1 MSARTQHEPDLNLSP
16 SPGDEVRNTTCYMC
30 ACRCG
35 INVWIKDGQIRYIQ
49 GNPDH
54 PVNKGVLCAKGSAGI
69 MQHYSPARLRKPLL
83 RVGER
88 GRGEFREIEWDEA
101 LSIATSWLT
110 PIRER
115 NPDELAFF
123 TGRDQSQALT
133 GWWAQQ
139 FGTVNYAAHGGFC
152 SVNMAA
158 GGLYTL
164 GGSFWEFGEPDWE
177 HAQYFMLWG
186 VAEDHDSNPIKL
198 GLSKL
203 KARGA
208 KIVAINPVRTGYGA
222 IADEWIGIRP
232 GTDGLFAF
240 ALIHELLRSDR
251 IDFDYLVRYAN
262 AHWLVI
268 RNPGGA
274 DDGLFARD
282 ADGKPLCWN
291 RADTRIADTVSKQ
304 DEAGTP
310 TDASVSTDAEQIT
323 SPACGRGRAAGAG
336 EGVAPADAIDINP
349 AIVGEYIL
357 PDGRNAIP
365 VFQLLAER
373 YLDPQ
378 YSPDAVSERCG
389 IPADTIRLIARE
401 LAAAAFDSKL
411 ELPIPWTDAWGRE
424 HATMI
429 GRPVAMHAMRGIS
442 AHSNGFHTCRAL
454 HLLQLLLGAVD
465 TPGSFRYQPPFPKP
479 TPPANRPGKSRQA
492 NGVLDAAPLGFVHGP
507 QDLVV
512 DANGQPKRIDH
523 AYSWAYPLAAHGL
536 LHTVIRNAHA
546 GDPYKIDTL
555 MLFMANMSWN
565 SAMNTRETMHWLTDK
580 DADGAYKIPRIIYSD
595 AYASEMVAYADL
607 VLPDTTYLE
616 RHDAI
621 SLLDRPISDA
631 DCAADALRYPV
642 FDPATQHDSEGRPRD
657 VRGFQSVLLDL
668 GARLGLP
675 GMMHDDGTPKYRD
688 YADYIVNH
696 ERAPGVGL
704 LAGWRGI
711 DGEHHGKGAPNP
723 EQLQRYRDNGGFW
736 HLPIP
741 AAARYYKMANRD
753 YLQWAHGFGFIAT
766 ADPIPLQL
774 YSETLQM
781 FRLAAQ
787 GHGDMQP
794 PEQHR
799 ERVATYFDPLP
810 MWYEPF
816 ESAQLNAMHESSDS
830 THRVES
836 TNTTAVIPANA
847 GIHAFASMHDSVDT
861 GVRRDDEQEQRDSAH
876 DKRNFAA
883 IGADRYPLSAI
894 SQRPM
899 FMYHAWGSQNAW
911 LRQIATRNFL
921 YLHPDTAARYG
932 IDDEDWIEV
941 SSHHGTI
948 TVQAK
953 FARNMQPDTVWTW
966 NAIGKRKGAWRLA
979 KNAPEA
985 EKAFLLN
992 HLISDLTPRGDYAN
1006 ADPITGQAAWFDL
1019 RVAIRKA
1026 DTVGMSA
1033 PQFELLPFASRGDAP
1048 LRYGA
1053 DMHRK
1058 GPVQ

>member
-1 MSARTQHEPDLNLSP
+1 MRTSQLHTPTRQDTDRRVREERRSPAGAPGRHNGGMSSRPPNEPRLNLSP
-16 SPGDEVRNTTCYMC
+16 SPGDEVKTTTCYMC

-35 INVWIKDGQIRYIQ
+35 IRVWIKDGQIRYIQ

-83 RVGER
+83 RTGER
-88 GRGEFREIEWDEA
+88 GSGEFREIEWDEA
-101 LSIATSWLT
+101 LALATSWLK

-158 GGLYTL
+158 GGLYTI
-164 GGSFWEFGEPDWE
+164 GGSFWEFGEPDWD
-177 HAQYFMLWG
+177 HTRYFMLWG
-186 VAEDHDSNPIKL
+186 VAEDHESNPIKL

-240 ALIHELLRSDR
+240 ALIHELLRADR
-251 IDFDYLVRYAN
+251 IDLDYLVRYAN

-268 RNPGGA
+268 RSPGGA

-291 RADTRIADTVSKQ
+291 RGISPDGQ
-304 DEAGTP
+304 D
-310 TDASVSTDAEQIT
+310 IT
-323 SPACGRGRAAGAG
+323 SAASGRGRAAGAG
-336 EGVAPADAIDINP
+336 EGAFIDANAVDINP
-349 AIVGEYIL
+349 AVVGTYTL
-357 PDGRNAIP
+357 PDGRIAVP
-365 VFQLLAER
+365 VFHLMAER

-389 IPADTIRLIARE
+389 IPADTIRRIARE
-401 LAAAAFDSKL
+401 LAQAAFDSNL
-411 ELPIPWTDAWGRE
+411 SLPIAWTDSWGRE
-424 HATMI
+424 HKEMI
-429 GRPVAMHAMRGIS
+429 GRPVSMHAMRGIS

-454 HLLQLLLGAVD
+454 HVLQLLLGAVD
-465 TPGSFRYQPPFPKP
+465 APGSFRYQPPFPKP
-479 TPPANRPGKSRQA
+479 MPPANRPGKLRRD
-492 NGVLDAAPLGFVHGP
+492 NGTLDAAPLGFVHGP
-507 QDLVV
+507 EDLVV
-512 DANGQPKRIDH
+512 DADGRPRRIDH
-523 AYSWAYPLAAHGL
+523 AFSWSYPLSAHGL

-555 MLFMANMSWN
+555 LMFMANMSWN

-580 DADGAYKIPRIIYSD
+580 DADGTYKIPRIIYSD

-616 RHDAI
+616 RFDAI

-631 DCAADALRYPV
+631 DGASDAIRHPV
-642 FDPATQHDSEGRPRD
+642 FDPATQLGSDGRPRD

-675 GMMHDDGTPKYRD
+675 GMTDAAGMPIYRD
-688 YADYIVNH
+688 YADYMVRH

-704 LAGWRGI
+704 LAGWRGQ
-711 DGEHHGKGAPNP
+711 DGNDTGKGAPNP
-723 EQLQRYRDNGGFW
+723 EQLQRYIEHGGFW
-736 HLPIP
+736 HTPIP
-741 AAARYYKMANRD
+741 ESARYYKMANRD
-753 YLQWAHGFGFIAT
+753 YLQWAHRFGFIAT
-766 ADPIPLQL
+766 TEPIVLQL
-774 YSETLQM
+774 YSETLQK

-787 GHGDMQP
+787 GHGALQP
-794 PEQHR
+794 PQEHR

-810 MWYEPF
+810 LWYEPF
-816 ESAQLNAMHESSDS
+816 ESAQ
-830 THRVES
+830 
-836 TNTTAVIPANA
+836 TNGEAL
-847 GIHAFASMHDSVDT
+847 
-861 GVRRDDEQEQRDSAH
+861 
-876 DKRNFAA
+876 
-883 IGADRYPLSAI
+883 PLSAI
-894 SQRPM
+894 TQRPM

-911 LRQIATRNFL
+911 LRQITTRNWL
-921 YLHPDTAARYG
+921 YLHPDTGARFG
-932 IDDEDWIEV
+932 IADEDWIEV

-966 NAIGKRKGAWRLA
+966 NAIGKRKGAWKLA

-985 EKAFLLN
+985 EKGFLLN
-992 HLISDLTPRGDYAN
+992 HLISDITPRGDYAN
-1006 ADPITGQAAWFDL
+1006 ADPVTGQAAWFDL
-1019 RVAIRKA
+1019 RVSIRKA
-1026 DTVGMSA
+1026 DTAGISA
-1033 PQFELLPFASRGDAP
+1033 PQFLPIAFDAADDAP

-1053 DMHRK
+1053 AMRNKDHA
-1058 GPVQ
+1058 

>member
-1 MSARTQHEPDLNLSP
+1 MHGPAQPRLDLSP
-16 SPGDEVRNTTCYMC
+16 SPGDEVKHTTCYMC

-35 INVWIKDGQIRYIQ
+35 IRVWIKDGQIRYIQ
-49 GNPDH
+49 GNPEH

-83 RVGER
+83 RTGER
-88 GRGEFREIEWDEA
+88 GSGEFREIEWDEA
-101 LSIATSWLT
+101 LALATAWLK

-158 GGLYTL
+158 GGLYSI

-177 HAQYFMLWG
+177 HTRYLMLWG

-198 GLSKL
+198 GLGKL

-208 KIVAINPVRTGYGA
+208 KIVAVNPVRTGYGA

-240 ALIHELLRSDR
+240 ALIHELLNADR
-251 IDFDYLVRYAN
+251 IDFDYLVRYTN

-268 RNPGGA
+268 RDAGAA

-282 ADGKPLCWN
+282 EEGRPLCWN
-291 RADTRIADTVSKQ
+291 RAT
-304 DEAGTP
+304 
-310 TDASVSTDAEQIT
+310 
-323 SPACGRGRAAGAG
+323 GAPDLANAVG
-336 EGVAPADAIDINP
+336 IQP
-349 AIVGEYIL
+349 AIVGEVSL
-357 PDGRNAIP
+357 PDGRTAVP
-365 VFQLLAER
+365 SFQLLAER

-378 YSPDAVSERCG
+378 YAPDAVSERCG
-389 IPADTIRLIARE
+389 IPADTIRRIARE
-401 LAAAAFDSKL
+401 LAQAAFDSKL
-411 ELPIPWTDAWGRE
+411 ELPVHWTDAWGRE
-424 HATMI
+424 HDTMV
-429 GRPVAMHAMRGIS
+429 GRPVSMHAMRGIS

-454 HLLQLLLGAVD
+454 HVLQMLLGAVD
-465 TPGSFRYQPPFPKP
+465 APGSFRYQPPFPKP
-479 TPPANRPGKSRQA
+479 VPPANRPGKARKD
-492 NGVLDAAPLGFVHGP
+492 NGALDAAPLGFVHGP
-507 QDLVV
+507 EDLVV
-512 DANGQPKRIDH
+512 DEAGQPKRIDH
-523 AYSWAYPLAAHGL
+523 AYSWSYPLSAHGL

-546 GDPYKIDTL
+546 GDPYRIDTL
-555 MLFMANMSWN
+555 LMFMANMSWN
-565 SAMNTRETMHWLTDK
+565 SAMNTRETMRWLTDR
-580 DADGAYKIPRIIYSD
+580 DETGAYRIPRIIYSD

-631 DCAADALRYPV
+631 DGASDAIRHPV
-642 FDPATQHDSEGRPRD
+642 FDPSTQRDHEGRPRD

-675 GMMHDDGTPKYRD
+675 GMVDETGTPLYRD
-688 YADYIVNH
+688 YADYMVRH

-704 LAGWRGI
+704 LAGWRGRNG
-711 DGEHHGKGAPNP
+711 DEHGKGAPNP
-723 EQLQRYRDNGGFW
+723 DQLQRYIEHGGFW
-736 HLPIP
+736 HAPIP
-741 AAARYYKMANRD
+741 ESARYYKMANRD
-753 YLQWAHGFGFIAT
+753 YLQWAHRFGFIAT
-766 ADPIPLQL
+766 TDPIPLQL
-774 YSETLQM
+774 YSETMQK
-781 FRLAAQ
+781 FRLAAR
-787 GHGDMQP
+787 GHGVQLPP
-794 PEQHR
+794 PEHR
-799 ERVATYFDPLP
+799 ERVETWFDPLP

-816 ESAQLNAMHESSDS
+816 EGAQTSDE
-830 THRVES
+830 T
-836 TNTTAVIPANA
+836 
-847 GIHAFASMHDSVDT
+847 F
-861 GVRRDDEQEQRDSAH
+861 
-876 DKRNFAA
+876 
-883 IGADRYPLSAI
+883 PLSALT
-894 SQRPM
+894 QRPM

-911 LRQIATRNFL
+911 LRQITARNYL
-921 YLHPDTAARYG
+921 YLHPDTAARHG
-932 IDDEDWIEV
+932 IADEDWIEV

-953 FARNMQPDTVWTW
+953 FAGNVQPDTVWTW
-966 NAIGKRKGAWRLA
+966 NAIGKRRGAWRLS
-979 KNAPEA
+979 KDAPEG
-985 EKAFLLN
+985 EQGVLLN

-1006 ADPITGQAAWFDL
+1006 ADPVTGQAAWFDL

-1026 DTVGMSA
+1026 DTAGMSA
-1033 PQFELLPFASRGDAP
+1033 PQFTALSFDAASNRP

-1053 DMHRK
+1053 ELRRRN
-1058 GPVQ
+1058 QA

>member
-1 MSARTQHEPDLNLSP
+1 MKEPEINLSP
-16 SPGDEVRNTTCYMC
+16 SPGDEVKTTTCYMC

-35 INVWIKDGQIRYIQ
+35 IRVWIKDGQIRYIQ

-83 RVGER
+83 RTGKR
-88 GRGEFREIEWDEA
+88 GSGEFREIEWEEA
-101 LSIATSWLT
+101 LALATSWLK
-110 PIRER
+110 PVRER

-158 GGLYTL
+158 GGLYTI
-164 GGSFWEFGEPDWE
+164 GGSFWEFGEPDWD
-177 HAQYFMLWG
+177 HTRYFMLWG

-240 ALIHELLRSDR
+240 ALIHELLRADR
-251 IDFDYLVRYAN
+251 IDLDYLVRYAN

-282 ADGKPLCWN
+282 AAGKGLCWN
-291 RADTRIADTVSKQ
+291 RTTNTAI
-304 DEAGTP
+304 EANT
-310 TDASVSTDAEQIT
+310 
-323 SPACGRGRAAGAG
+323 
-336 EGVAPADAIDINP
+336 IDINP
-349 AIVGEYIL
+349 AVVGEYTL
-357 PDGRNAIP
+357 PDGRIAVP
-365 VFQLLAER
+365 VFQLMAER

-389 IPADTIRLIARE
+389 IPADTIRRIARE
-401 LAAAAFDSKL
+401 LAQAAFESNL
-411 ELPIPWTDAWGRE
+411 SLPIAWTDSWGRE
-424 HATMI
+424 HTEMI
-429 GRPVAMHAMRGIS
+429 GRPVSMHAMRGIS

-454 HLLQLLLGAVD
+454 HVLQLLLGAVD
-465 TPGSFRYQPPFPKP
+465 APGSFRYQPPFPKP
-479 TPPANRPGKSRQA
+479 MPPANRPGKLRRE
-492 NGVLDAAPLGFVHGP
+492 NGTLDAAPLGFVHGP
-507 QDLVV
+507 EDLVV
-512 DANGQPKRIDH
+512 DANGQPRRIDH
-523 AYSWAYPLAAHGL
+523 AFSWAYPLSAHGL

-555 MLFMANMSWN
+555 LMFMANMSWN
-565 SAMNTRETMHWLTDK
+565 SAMNTRETMHWLTDT
-580 DADGAYKIPRIIYSD
+580 DAGGEYKIPRIIYSD

-631 DCAADALRYPV
+631 DGASDAIRYPV
-642 FDPATQHDSEGRPRD
+642 FDPATQLGSDGRPRD

-675 GMMHDDGTPKYRD
+675 GMTDASGMPIYRD
-688 YADYIVNH
+688 YADYMVRH

-704 LAGWRGI
+704 LAGWRGE
-711 DGEHHGKGAPNP
+711 DGSDTGKGAPNP
-723 EQLQRYRDNGGFW
+723 QQLQRYIEHGGFW
-736 HLPIP
+736 HTSIP
-741 AAARYYKMANRD
+741 ESARYYKMANRD
-753 YLQWAHGFGFIAT
+753 YLQWAHRFGFIAT
-766 ADPIPLQL
+766 TEPIVLQL
-774 YSETLQM
+774 YSETLQK

-787 GHGDMQP
+787 GHGALQP
-794 PEQHR
+794 PDEHR

-810 MWYEPF
+810 LWYEPF
-816 ESAQLNAMHESSDS
+816 ESEQNEAAEQQDRILVEISDS
-830 THRVES
+830 R
-836 TNTTAVIPANA
+836 TAIIPPLPHA
-847 GIHAFASMHDSVDT
+847 GEGWGEGVSASETPS
-861 GVRRDDEQEQRDSAH
+861 S
-876 DKRNFAA
+876 
-883 IGADRYPLSAI
+883 GALRHLLPRGEGNSRFPLSAI
-894 SQRPM
+894 TQRPM

-911 LRQIATRNFL
+911 LRQITTRNWL
-921 YLHPDTAARYG
+921 YLHPDTGARFG
-932 IDDEDWIEV
+932 IADEDWIEV

-966 NAIGKRKGAWRLA
+966 NAIGKRKGAWKLA

-985 EKAFLLN
+985 EKGFLLN
-992 HLISDLTPRGDYAN
+992 HLISDITPRGDYAN
-1006 ADPITGQAAWFDL
+1006 ADPVTGQAAWFDL
-1019 RVAIRKA
+1019 RVSIRKA
-1026 DTVGMSA
+1026 DTAGISA
-1033 PQFELLPFASRGDAP
+1033 PQFLPIAFDAAEDAP

-1053 DMHRK
+1053 AMRNKDHA
-1058 GPVQ
+1058 

>member
-1 MSARTQHEPDLNLSP
+1 MSARPTNDPRLDLSP
-16 SPGDEVRNTTCYMC
+16 SPGDEVKHTTCYMC

-35 INVWIKDGQIRYIQ
+35 IRVWIKDGQIRYIQ
-49 GNPDH
+49 GNPEH

-83 RVGER
+83 RTGER
-88 GRGEFREIEWDEA
+88 GSGEFREIEWDEA
-101 LSIATSWLT
+101 LALATAWLK

-158 GGLYTL
+158 GGLYSI
-164 GGSFWEFGEPDWE
+164 GGSFWEFGEPDWD
-177 HAQYFMLWG
+177 HTRYLMMWG

-198 GLSKL
+198 GLGKL

-208 KIVAINPVRTGYGA
+208 KIVAVNPVRTGYGA

-240 ALIHELLRSDR
+240 ALIHELLNSDR
-251 IDFDYLVRYAN
+251 IDFDYLVRYTN

-268 RNPGGA
+268 RDTGAA

-282 ADGKPLCWN
+282 EDGRPLCWN
-291 RADTRIADTVSKQ
+291 RDT
-304 DEAGTP
+304 
-310 TDASVSTDAEQIT
+310 
-323 SPACGRGRAAGAG
+323 GAL
-336 EGVAPADAIDINP
+336 APANAIDIQP
-349 AIVGEYIL
+349 RIVGDVTL
-357 PDGRNAIP
+357 PDGRTAVP
-365 VFQLLAER
+365 SFQLLAER

-389 IPADTIRLIARE
+389 IPADTIRRIARE
-401 LAAAAFDSKL
+401 LAQAAFDSKF
-411 ELPIPWTDAWGRE
+411 ELPVPWTDAWGRT
-424 HATMI
+424 HDTMV
-429 GRPVAMHAMRGIS
+429 GRPVSMHAMRGIS

-454 HLLQLLLGAVD
+454 HVLQMLLGAVD
-465 TPGSFRYQPPFPKP
+465 APGSFRYQPPFPKP
-479 TPPANRPGKSRQA
+479 VPPANRPGKARKD
-492 NGVLDAAPLGFVHGP
+492 NGALDAAPLGFVHGP
-507 QDLVV
+507 EDLVV
-512 DANGQPKRIDH
+512 DDAGQPKRIDH
-523 AYSWAYPLAAHGL
+523 AYSWSYPLSAHGL

-546 GDPYKIDTL
+546 GDPYRIDTL
-555 MLFMANMSWN
+555 LMFMANMSWN

-580 DADGAYKIPRIIYSD
+580 DETGAYRIPRIIYSD

-631 DCAADALRYPV
+631 DGASDAIRHPV
-642 FDPATQHDSEGRPRD
+642 FDPSTQAGSDGLPRD

-675 GMMHDDGTPKYRD
+675 GMADDEGVPLYRD
-688 YADYIVNH
+688 YADYMVRH

-704 LAGWRGI
+704 LAGWRGRNG
-711 DGEHHGKGAPNP
+711 DEHGKGAPNP
-723 EQLQRYRDNGGFW
+723 EQLQRYIEHGGFW
-736 HLPIP
+736 HAPIP
-741 AAARYYKMANRD
+741 ESARYYKMANRD
-753 YLQWAHGFGFIAT
+753 YLQWAHRFGFIAT
-766 ADPIPLQL
+766 TDPITLQL
-774 YSETLQM
+774 YSETMQK
-781 FRLAAQ
+781 FRLAAR
-787 GHGDMQP
+787 GHGAHLPP
-794 PEQHR
+794 PEHR
-799 ERVATYFDPLP
+799 ERVETYFDPLP

-816 ESAQLNAMHESSDS
+816 EGAQTSGE
-830 THRVES
+830 T
-836 TNTTAVIPANA
+836 
-847 GIHAFASMHDSVDT
+847 F
-861 GVRRDDEQEQRDSAH
+861 
-876 DKRNFAA
+876 
-883 IGADRYPLSAI
+883 PLSALT
-894 SQRPM
+894 QRPM

-911 LRQIATRNFL
+911 LRQITARNYL
-921 YLHPDTAARYG
+921 YLHPDTGVKHG
-932 IDDEDWIEV
+932 IADEDWIEV

-953 FARNMQPDTVWTW
+953 FAGNVQPDTVWTW
-966 NAIGKRKGAWRLA
+966 NAIGKRRGAWRLS
-979 KNAPEA
+979 KDAPEG
-985 EKAFLLN
+985 EKGFLLN

-1006 ADPITGQAAWFDL
+1006 ADPVTGQAAWFDL

-1026 DTVGMSA
+1026 DTTGMSA
-1033 PQFELLPFASRGDAP
+1033 PQFTALSFDAASNRP

-1053 DMHRK
+1053 NLRHGDK
-1058 GPVQ
+1058 A

>member
-1 MSARTQHEPDLNLSP
+1 MPAAPNEPVLDLSP
-16 SPGDEVRNTTCYMC
+16 SPGDVVRSTTCYMC

-101 LSIATSWLT
+101 LSIAASWLK

-158 GGLYTL
+158 SGLYTL

-186 VAEDHDSNPIKL
+186 VAEDHDSNPLKL

-240 ALIHELLRSDR
+240 ALIHELLHSDR

-282 ADGKPLCWN
+282 TDGKPLCAV
-291 RADTRIADTVSKQ
+291 RPSPTGRGAGGEGSSADGA
-304 DEAGTP
+304 
-310 TDASVSTDAEQIT
+310 
-323 SPACGRGRAAGAG
+323 SPAAQRCSPHLSDG
-336 EGVAPADAIDINP
+336 ERYFAPADTIDINP
-349 AIVGEYIL
+349 AIVGEYTL
-357 PDGRNAIP
+357 PDGRTAVP

-389 IPADTIRLIARE
+389 IPADTIRRIARE
-401 LAAAAFDSKL
+401 LAAAAFDSTL

-512 DANGQPKRIDH
+512 DGDGQPKRIDH

-555 MLFMANMSWN
+555 MLFMTNMSWN

-642 FDPATQHDSEGRPRD
+642 FDPATQHNNEGRPRD

-675 GMMHDDGTPKYRD
+675 GMIDATGTPRYRD

-711 DGEHHGKGAPNP
+711 DGAHHGKGAPNP

-736 HLPIP
+736 HSPIP
-741 AAARYYKMANRD
+741 ASARYYKMANRD

-766 ADPIPLQL
+766 PDPIVLQL
-774 YSETLQM
+774 YSETLQT

-787 GHGDMQP
+787 GHGQMQP

-816 ESAQLNAMHESSDS
+816 ESAQNEA
-830 THRVES
+830 
-836 TNTTAVIPANA
+836 A
-847 GIHAFASMHDSVDT
+847 
-861 GVRRDDEQEQRDSAH
+861 EQRDQSQVERS
-876 DKRNFAA
+876 DSRTA
-883 IGADRYPLSAI
+883 ITPPLPFTGEGWGEGVSSSETPSSGASHHLLPVGEGKGKFPLSAI

-911 LRQIATRNFL
+911 LRQIATRNYL

-932 IDDEDWIEV
+932 IADEDWIEV

-979 KNAPEA
+979 KDAPEA
-985 EKAFLLN
+985 EKGFLLN

-1033 PQFELLPFASRGDAP
+1033 PQFGSIEFDAASNTP

-1053 DMHRK
+1053 GMRK
-1058 GPVQ
+1058 QRTTP